1 MKFQTVLGIVSALLV
16 AGAAVPSAAQ
26 TTAQD
31 RMRNCAQEWSS
42 MRGANQKA
50 YRSYREF
57 SRECL
62 ARSGDRRAGSD
73 TTRSR
78 NEGVRNEDT
87 RSTTG
92 LGQSSQPR
100 LRNEDRRSTT
110 GLGQTS
116 EPRSRTTGSASAGDV
131 QRNCPGDS
139 VVWANTRS
147 KVYHMSGSRLF
158 GNTKEGTYMCRSQS
172 ERMGY
177 RAARNER
184 LPERR

>member
-62 ARSGDRRAGSD
+62 ARGGDRRAGSD
-73 TTRSR
+73 NPRLR
-78 NEGVRNEDT
+78 NEGARNEDT

-92 LGQSSQPR
+92 LGQSSP
-100 LRNEDRRSTT
+100 
-110 GLGQTS
+110 
-116 EPRSRTTGSASAGDV
+116 PRSRTTGSASAGDV